1 MKEYFEERKA
11 YDVSCD
17 PHGPRLVCARQEGVG
32 GVHEQPRA
40 GPSRPP
46 LPAPP
51 LDPGHTLPPAQ
62 AQAVQLRVVQP
73 QRLAL
78 TKAVS
83 WNHISFLNADSDTG
97 FAITLVGS
105 IFTFLFYCYLIFQVA
120 KII

>member
-1 MKEYFEERKA
+1 
-11 YDVSCD
+11 
-17 PHGPRLVCARQEGVG
+17 VG

-46 LPAPP
+46 LPAAP

-78 TKAVS
+78 TKAVL
-83 WNHISFLNADSDTG
+83 WNHIGFLNADPDTG
-97 FAITLVGS
+97 FAITLVRS
-105 IFTFLFYCYLIFQVA
+105 IFTFLFYCYFLFQVA